1 MRYRRSNRLTNSNA
15 QSNRIPWIDI
25 AKGITIILTIIGH
38 SLGYGT
44 LGRNVIFSFHMPL
57 FFILSGY
64 TFHLS
69 TNWESFAKRVKKDA
83 VRLIL
88 PVLYVSFI
96 SIGLQFLFSTD
107 HSRNNFFT
115 IFCGMGRALFWAS
128 GVSVY
133 DSPALGMMWFL
144 ISLFSARTI
153 FNLLNIIFPSDGYK
167 VIPILVG
174 ILGIFLGVKGKY
186 LPFNFDVSLMATIFI
201 VIGWELKNFLGTKNN
216 ASFQVLTIGFWLSCL
231 RSGLYIE
238 MASRSY
244 PGILISVIEALSGTL
259 ILFWLSQRISF
270 SWIAT
275 HALAP
280 LGRITMTVLCVHH
293 LDSFVINLWGRTNN
307 IYLQCLSRVAIVITI
322 SILIELLKSIIIRG
336 FNKTGQDNN
345 TQMGK

>member
-1 MRYRRSNRLTNSNA
+1 MRYRRNRLTNSNA
-15 QSNRIPWIDI
+15 QCNRILWIDV

-64 TFHLS
+64 TFRVS
-69 TNWESFAKRVKKDA
+69 TNWEGFANRIKKDA

-96 SIGLQFLFSTD
+96 SISLQFLSSTD
-107 HSRNNFFT
+107 HSRNNFFS
-115 IFCGMGRALFWAS
+115 IFCGMGRSLFWSS

-133 DSPALGMMWFL
+133 NSPALGMMWFL
-144 ISLFSARTI
+144 ISLFSAKTI
-153 FNLLNIIFPSDGYK
+153 FNLLNIIFQGEWFKIIS
-167 VIPILVG
+167 IIVG
-174 ILGIFLGVKGKY
+174 MLGIFLGGRGKY
-186 LPFNFDVSLMATIFI
+186 LPFNFDVSLMAIIFI
-201 VIGWELKNFLGTKNN
+201 EIGWELKNFINTKNN

-244 PGILISVIEALSGTL
+244 PGLLISVIEALSGTL

-293 LDSFVINLWGRTNN
+293 LDGFVINLWGRTNN

-322 SILIELLKSIIIRG
+322 SILIELLRSVIIRG
-336 FNKTGQDNN
+336 FNKTGQNNN